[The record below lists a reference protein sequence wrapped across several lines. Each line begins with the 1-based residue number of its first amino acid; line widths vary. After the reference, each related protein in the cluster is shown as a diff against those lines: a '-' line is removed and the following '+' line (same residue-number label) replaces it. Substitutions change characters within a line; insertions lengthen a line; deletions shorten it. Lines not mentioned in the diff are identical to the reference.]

1 MSMPKHSEAR
11 LLKDE
16 EKILNILQTNGTE
29 SIDVIAKKCNFSR
42 QKVWRIIKKLEN
54 EKILWGY
61 SAIFDEERYQLKH
74 YILMIKRT
82 TNPIDKKLIDE
93 ILSTRLDELGP
104 GNLVKMEHIE
114 YTNGCFD
121 GIFTFYSKDLITAK
135 KFCERFQQ
143 RFNQYVAS
151 YELLEGIFFIRK
163 QMLRNPHLKTQI
175 NFL

>member
-1 MSMPKHSEAR
+1 MPKRSEAR
-11 LLKDE
+11 LLEDE
-16 EKILNILQTNGTE
+16 QKILSILQTNGTE

-42 QKVWRIIKKLEN
+42 QKVWRIIKKLED

-61 SAIFDEERYQLKH
+61 SAIYDEERYQLKH
-74 YILMIKRT
+74 FIMMIKRT
-82 TNPIDKKLIDE
+82 TNPLDKKITDE
-93 ILSTRLDELGP
+93 ILSTRLDDILPDG
-104 GNLVKMEHIE
+104 LIKMEHIE
-114 YTNGCFD
+114 YTNGFFD
-121 GIFTFYSKDLITAK
+121 GIFSFYAKDLMTAK

-143 RFNQYVAS
+143 RFRHYIAS